1 MLLYNTRMI
10 TLENIRVHIGNK
22 VLLDDASC
30 QLVDGQKVG
39 IIGKNGCGKST
50 LFKVLLGQMDTD
62 MGRVL
67 VPKNKKLAHAEQEI
81 PDLDMNI
88 LDFVLSRDKD
98 LMYWRQKATESPTE
112 ELADVMDH
120 LTLLQSDLAE
130 SRVATILKGL
140 GFSDSDFTQP
150 VKRFSGGWRMR
161 LALAGALF
169 QKSDILLL
177 DEPTNHLDLEAVVW
191 LESFLQKY
199 NGTLLIIS
207 HDQDLLN
214 NLCTHILHFE
224 GKKLILYRG
233 NLTIFQTTFQQKQEN
248 SQKQSERLALKK
260 EKLLSYVNRF
270 RYKAT
275 KAKQAQSRLKMLA
288 RLNQIEVETV
298 PVEPEDEFHFPE
310 VYVMPAPC
318 IKLKNVSVG
327 YIPSKPVL
335 KRLNLQIGNND
346 RIALLGQNGNGK
358 STLAKLLV
366 GMLSPESGEI
376 VQSKKLRVGY
386 FNQHQ
391 NEELPANLSPFDYIK
406 PFLGEM
412 KEDKIRGYLG
422 GFGLTGDQAI
432 GKIATLSG
440 GEKARLLLAKICLD
454 KPQIL
459 ILDEPTNHLDLQGR
473 QALADALNEFNGT
486 VILITHDFHILESV
500 CDTLW
505 LVQDGTCHEYEGDLN
520 DYKKMLLETPNVS
533 EPTPLPNPPSPKKVS
548 LYTTKQKIK
557 ELEKQLT
564 VLEKQRSQLLD
575 ILMKPDCDYAT
586 IQRNLKETEIQIAET
601 ENSWME
607 LADLIH

>member
-1 MLLYNTRMI
+1 MI

-22 VLLDDASC
+22 VLLEDASC

-50 LFKVLLGQMDTD
+50 LFKVLQHQIDIDT
-62 MGRVL
+62 GRVL
-67 VPKNKKLAHAEQEI
+67 VPKNKKLAYAEQEI

-88 LDFVLSRDKD
+88 LDFVLARDKD
-98 LMYWRQKATESPTE
+98 LMYWRQKATESATE
-112 ELADVMDH
+112 ELADIMDH
-120 LTLLQSDLAE
+120 LTLLQSDSAE
-130 SRVATILKGL
+130 ARVATILKGL
-140 GFSDSDFTQP
+140 GFTDTDFAQP
-150 VKRFSGGWRMR
+150 VKHFSGGWRMR

-169 QKSDILLL
+169 QNSDILLL
-177 DEPTNHLDLEAVVW
+177 DEPTNHLDLEATLW
-191 LESFLQKY
+191 LEDYLKKY
-199 NGTLLIIS
+199 SGTLLIIS

-224 GKKLILYRG
+224 GKRLVLYRG
-233 NLTIFQTTFQQKQEN
+233 NLTIFQTTFQQKKEN
-248 SQKQSERLALKK
+248 SQRQMERLAMKK
-260 EKLLSYVNRF
+260 EKLQSYVNRF

-275 KAKQAQSRLKMLA
+275 KAKQAQSRLKMLE
-288 RLNQIEVETV
+288 RLNQAEVEIV
-298 PVEPEDEFHFPE
+298 PVEAEDEFHFPE

-327 YIPSKPVL
+327 YVPGKPVL
-335 KRLNLQIGNND
+335 RRLNLQIGNND
-346 RIALLGQNGNGK
+346 RIALLGRNGNGK
-358 STLAKLLV
+358 STFAKLLS

-391 NEELPANLSPFDYIK
+391 NEELPEKITPFDYIK
-406 PFLGEM
+406 PFLGDTM
-412 KEDKIRGYLG
+412 KEDKIRGYLAA
-422 GFGLTGDQAI
+422 FGLTQDQAI
-432 GKIATLSG
+432 SKIGTLSG
-440 GEKARLLLAKICLD
+440 GEKARLLLSRICLD

-505 LVQDGTCHEYEGDLN
+505 LVQDGTCREFDGDLN
-520 DYKKMLLETPNVS
+520 DYKSMLLEHPEEDKSQPIITQPKVKK
-533 EPTPLPNPPSPKKVS
+533 PS
-548 LYTTKQKIK
+548 LHTTKQKIK

-564 VLEKQRSQLLD
+564 VLEKQRDYLLD
-575 ILMKPDCDYAT
+575 LLLKPDCDYASV
-586 IQRNLKETEIQIAET
+586 QRDLKETEMQIAET
-601 ENSWME
+601 ENAWME

>member
-1 MLLYNTRMI
+1 MLL
-10 TLENIRVHIGNK
+10 E
-22 VLLDDASC
+22 DASC

-50 LFKVLLGQMDTD
+50 LFKVLQHQIDIDT
-62 MGRVL
+62 GRVL
-67 VPKNKKLAHAEQEI
+67 VPKNKKLAYAEQEI

-88 LDFVLSRDKD
+88 LDFVLARDKD
-98 LMYWRQKATESPTE
+98 LMYWRQKATESATE
-112 ELADVMDH
+112 ELADIMDH
-120 LTLLQSDLAE
+120 LTLLQSDSAE
-130 SRVATILKGL
+130 ARVATILKGL
-140 GFSDSDFTQP
+140 GFTDTDFAQP
-150 VKRFSGGWRMR
+150 VKHFSGGWRMR

-169 QKSDILLL
+169 QNSDILLL
-177 DEPTNHLDLEAVVW
+177 DEPTNHLDLEATLW
-191 LESFLQKY
+191 LEDYLKKY
-199 NGTLLIIS
+199 SGTLLIIS

-224 GKKLILYRG
+224 GKRLVLYRG
-233 NLTIFQTTFQQKQEN
+233 NLTIFQTTFQQKKEN
-248 SQKQSERLALKK
+248 SQRQMERLAMKK
-260 EKLLSYVNRF
+260 EKLQSYVNRF

-275 KAKQAQSRLKMLA
+275 KAKQAQSRLKMLE
-288 RLNQIEVETV
+288 RLNQAEVEIV
-298 PVEPEDEFHFPE
+298 PVEAEDEFHFPE

-327 YIPSKPVL
+327 YVPGKPVL
-335 KRLNLQIGNND
+335 RRLNLQIGNND
-346 RIALLGQNGNGK
+346 RIALLGRNGNGK
-358 STLAKLLV
+358 STFAKLLS

-391 NEELPANLSPFDYIK
+391 NEELPEKITPFDYIK
-406 PFLGEM
+406 PFLGDTM
-412 KEDKIRGYLG
+412 KEDKIRGYLAA
-422 GFGLTGDQAI
+422 FGLTQDQAI
-432 GKIATLSG
+432 SKIGTLSG
-440 GEKARLLLAKICLD
+440 GEKARLLLSRICLD

-505 LVQDGTCHEYEGDLN
+505 LVQDGTCREFDGDLN
-520 DYKKMLLETPNVS
+520 DYKSMLLEHPEEDKSQPIITQPKVKK
-533 EPTPLPNPPSPKKVS
+533 PS
-548 LYTTKQKIK
+548 LHTTKQKIK

-564 VLEKQRSQLLD
+564 VLEKQRDYLLD
-575 ILMKPDCDYAT
+575 LLLKPDCDYASV
-586 IQRNLKETEIQIAET
+586 QRDLKETEMQIAET
-601 ENSWME
+601 ENAWME